1 MHRVRSHL
9 TYANVMVTILAFV
22 VLGGGT
28 ALASYLITSNSQVGP
43 GTISG
48 HKPPIGDHANII
60 AGSVNGQDIANGSVG
75 PGDLTPLQDWQP
87 LAFTALA
94 EWTAYGGSFNPPA
107 YFKDRGVVHLRGL
120 VKNPTP
126 DALGAGC
133 FYDSGSGAQSAGVM
147 FVLPAGYRPP
157 NEEIFAVDNSDG
169 FGRID
174 VLPSGVVCSGT
185 NTPSNGFA
193 SLDGITFRAA
203 S

>member
-1 MHRVRSHL
+1 MRHIRSRL

-48 HKPPIGDHANII
+48 HTPPIDDHANII
-60 AGSVNGQDIANGSVG
+60 GGSINGQDIANGSVG
-75 PGDLTPLQDWQP
+75 PGDLAPVQAWQPMPFTPL
-87 LAFTALA
+87 AV
-94 EWTAYGGSFNPPA
+94 WTAYSGGYNPPG

-126 DALGAGC
+126 DAVGGGC
-133 FYDSGSGAQSAGVM
+133 FYDSGSGGQSAGVM

-157 NEEIFAVDNSDG
+157 NEELFVDDNTGG

-174 VLPSGVVCSGT
+174 VLPSGVV
-185 NTPSNGFA
+185 
-193 SLDGITFRAA
+193 
-203 S
+203 